1 MKNFLFC
8 LGLCLVLMCGGCATS
23 PPQTKSTTTSFK
35 TVLVLPFESFNPE
48 QREIFIVPFKGI
60 ISGPIQMS
68 ASETLNQVLRKR
80 LQTVNLPYQFRPLTP
95 QEAETL
101 ISETV
106 AESQSFPEFIRMLA
120 SKTGVDTIL
129 YGRIYRYQERQGSGF
144 SVNEPA
150 SVAFILV
157 LYDGSSGK
165 IVWAEMFD
173 ETQKPLSENLLN
185 LKIYK
190 KIKWLTAKE
199 LAENGI
205 ELLLQKFPGAKR

>member
-1 MKNFLFC
+1 MRNFLFC
-8 LGLCLVLMCGGCATS
+8 LGICLVLLFGGCATT
-23 PPQTKSTTTSFK
+23 PPQTKPKTTSFK
-35 TVLVLPFESFNPE
+35 TILVLPFEYYNPE
-48 QREIFIVPFKGI
+48 QREIFIVPFKGF
-60 ISGPIQMS
+60 ISGPIKMS
-68 ASETLNQVLRKR
+68 ASETLSQVLKER
-80 LQTVNLPYQFRPLTP
+80 LLTANLPYQFKFLVP

-101 ISETV
+101 ILETL
-106 AESQSFPEFIRMLA
+106 AESQSFPEFIKRLA
-120 SKTGVDTIL
+120 SKTGVDAIL

-150 SVAFILV
+150 SVAFVLV